1 MFWIE
6 GVGRDSEGFVLKT
19 IAPDK
24 GRQAQA
30 LQQLSVPLKFGRAS
44 RIRVTTD
51 CATWTRDSG
60 QAFWR
65 ELGIEAKQPHDGQAV
80 FRFTVEG
87 KPYLVPA
94 SVFIAAMMRPIKR
107 IQAFLFK
114 PQGLESFCTPLLDGE
129 SPNVGLHLSAAT
141 LFGSQHLTPTGLLAT
156 YSWIHCFPSAHA
168 MYSSVYLAACNGR
181 LDVTLPRARL
191 TMTLRSVKAGKMRLV
206 TDLLIT
212 KLEAL
217 EAPYEFAANHARHI
231 VMHESAELDWKTLHR
246 PVSTI
251 PARDGEWHLSETEWQ
266 TIEPLFGE
274 RGETKFSMRDIIDRI
289 LVKFGTGKAWRKL
302 DFGELNFPIIQATYQ
317 RLTKRGHWQT
327 LAATL
332 TALRSSAPQ
341 AT

>member
-6 GVGRDSEGFVLKT
+6 GVGRNSEGFVLQT

-24 GRQAQA
+24 GRQTQA
-30 LQQLSVPLKFGRAS
+30 MQQLSVPLELGRAS

-65 ELGIEAKQPHDGQAV
+65 ELGIEAKRPHDGQGV

-87 KPYLVPA
+87 KHYLVPA
-94 SVFIAAMMRPIKR
+94 SVFIAAMMRPVKR
-107 IQAFLFK
+107 IQACLFK
-114 PQGLESFCTPLLDGE
+114 PQGLESFCTPLLENE
-129 SPNVGLHLSAAT
+129 SPSVGLHLSPT
-141 LFGSQHLTPTGLLAT
+141 MLFGSQHLAPTGLLAT
-156 YSWIHCFPSAHA
+156 YSWMHCFPSARA

-181 LDVTLPRARL
+181 LDVTLPRACL
-191 TMTLRSVKAGKMRLV
+191 TITLRSVKAGGIRLV

-217 EAPYEFAANHARHI
+217 EAPYAFASNHSRHI
-231 VMHESAELDWKTLHR
+231 VMHESAELDWKTLHQ

-266 TIEPLFGE
+266 AIEPLLGE
-274 RGETKFSMRDIIDRI
+274 RGETKFSMRDIID
-289 LVKFGTGKAWRKL
+289 
-302 DFGELNFPIIQATYQ
+302 LNPGQVRHREGLAQA
-317 RLTKRGHWQT
+317 
-327 LAATL
+327 
-332 TALRSSAPQ
+332 
-341 AT
+341 